1 MYDFPEIAIGG
12 ILVAPFMGY
21 AVAALVVVILLRP
34 LLRWVNFDGAFANPP
49 LANLCIYVIVLMLLL
64 VLL

>member
-12 ILVAPFMGY
+12 ILVAPFVGF
-21 AVAALVVVILLRP
+21 AVAALVVVMLRP
-34 LLRWVNFDGAFANPP
+34 VLRAVNFDGAFANPP
-49 LANLCIYVIVLMLLL
+49 LANLCVYVIVLMLLI